1 MWNELSNQD
10 CCSRGEALR
19 RESFW
24 YLYQY
29 EWHKHTHIMKYSHPF
44 LALPS
49 SLCFLSKKKKK
60 SSLRENEAEMA
71 RAAPALTSFDLQM
84 LRARIFL
91 PTAHE
96 IWSRM
101 WTAAGVSRGELLNSK
116 MSCICWGLA
125 TQSRGLDAGGF
136 SSFLIVSSPPGFVL
150 LRVVFLKY
158 WLKQTHFGRKL
169 FQYVTIEGSE
179 EQLGVKGNFWVCV
192 KSFHNL
198 NFWSLC
204 HDLRAAHD
212 RPFLNSCCRI
222 NRSEFPRNSADGL
235 WVTLS
240 QPGE

>member
-1 MWNELSNQD
+1 MYFLIYERITVWSELSNQD
-10 CCSRGEALR
+10 CCSQDEALR
-19 RESFW
+19 SESFW

-29 EWHKHTHIMKYSHPF
+29 ELHKLTHTHSEI
-44 LALPS
+44 LPS
-49 SLCFLSKKKKK
+49 FPR
-60 SSLRENEAEMA
+60 SSLIFVSYKIFLIGEKKNSSLGENEAEMA

-158 WLKQTHFGRKL
+158 WLKQTHFGQKL
-169 FQYVTIEGSE
+169 FQYVTI
-179 EQLGVKGNFWVCV
+179 
-192 KSFHNL
+192 
-198 NFWSLC
+198 
-204 HDLRAAHD
+204 
-212 RPFLNSCCRI
+212 
-222 NRSEFPRNSADGL
+222 
-235 WVTLS
+235 
-240 QPGE
+240 

>member
-1 MWNELSNQD
+1 MIYANLNCIKWICRDFCTFFNERARNCVKWAQQSGLLQ
-10 CCSRGEALR
+10 SRWSTEE
-19 RESFW
+19 REFLISVSVW
-24 YLYQY
+24 VAQT
-29 EWHKHTHIMKYSHPF
+29 HTRIMKYSHPF

-49 SLCFLSKKKKK
+49 SLCVSYRKKKKK
-60 SSLRENEAEMA
+60 KNPHWGENEAEMA

-158 WLKQTHFGRKL
+158 WLKQTHFGQKL
-169 FQYVTIEGSE
+169 FQYCNNVG
-179 EQLGVKGNFWVCV
+179 
-192 KSFHNL
+192 
-198 NFWSLC
+198 
-204 HDLRAAHD
+204 LRGAT
-212 RPFLNSCCRI
+212 RC
-222 NRSEFPRNSADGL
+222 
-235 WVTLS
+235 
-240 QPGE
+240 

>member
-1 MWNELSNQD
+1 MSLTNS
-10 CCSRGEALR
+10 
-19 RESFW
+19 
-24 YLYQY
+24 
-29 EWHKHTHIMKYSHPF
+29 HTHSEI
-44 LALPS
+44 LPS
-49 SLCFLSKKKKK
+49 FPRSSLIFVSYKMFLIEKKKK
-60 SSLRENEAEMA
+60 SSLGENEAEMA

-158 WLKQTHFGRKL
+158 WLKQTHFGQNMQQFRAQRSNSAL
-169 FQYVTIEGSE
+169 EGILGLCEVIS
-179 EQLGVKGNFWVCV
+179 QLEFLDALSWYESCP
-192 KSFHNL
+192 S
-198 NFWSLC
+198 
-204 HDLRAAHD
+204 
-212 RPFLNSCCRI
+212 LNSCCRI
-222 NRSEFPRNSADGL
+222 NHSGFPRNSADGL
-235 WVTLS
+235 RVT
-240 QPGE
+240 

>member
-1 MWNELSNQD
+1 MNMEVFLYFLIYERVRNCVKWAQQSGLLQ
-10 CCSRGEALR
+10 SRWSTKERVFDICMSGTNTHT
-19 RESFW
+19 
-24 YLYQY
+24 YL
-29 EWHKHTHIMKYSHPF
+29 EI
-44 LALPS
+44 LPS
-49 SLCFLSKKKKK
+49 FPRSSLIFVCFLSKKKKK
-60 SSLRENEAEMA
+60 SSLRENEAEVA

-158 WLKQTHFGRKL
+158 WLLDVVGFVEIC
-169 FQYVTIEGSE
+169 F
-179 EQLGVKGNFWVCV
+179 
-192 KSFHNL
+192 
-198 NFWSLC
+198 
-204 HDLRAAHD
+204 
-212 RPFLNSCCRI
+212 
-222 NRSEFPRNSADGL
+222 
-235 WVTLS
+235 
-240 QPGE
+240 